1 MEKDILHTLSSDLK
15 KTPYTVPEG
24 YFESFRDRMYRT
36 ENLIEPRGIFSRM
49 APYLSMAAA
58 FAAIAMVGTVL
69 LRNTDDSDQMTYE
82 DYIVH
87 SDMMI
92 SSIYEE
98 EYQVAEAEN
107 PLADEDIINYLIY
120 TGTTAENIEFDE

>member
-1 MEKDILHTLSSDLK
+1 
-15 KTPYTVPEG
+15 
-24 YFESFRDRMYRT
+24 
-36 ENLIEPRGIFSRM
+36 
-49 APYLSMAAA
+49 
-58 FAAIAMVGTVL
+58 
-69 LRNTDDSDQMTYE
+69 
-82 DYIVH
+82 
-87 SDMMI
+87 MI

>member
-1 MEKDILHTLSSDLK
+1 MEKDILHTLSSELK
-15 KTPYTVPEG
+15 KTPYSVPEG
-24 YFESFRDRMYRT
+24 YFESFRNRMYRT

-58 FAAIAMVGTVL
+58 FAVAVMAGTVL
-69 LRNTDDSDQMTYE
+69 LRNTDASDQMTYE

-92 SSIYEE
+92 SSIYEN
-98 EYQVAEAEN
+98 EYQVADAET
-107 PLADEDIINYLIY
+107 AVAEEDIINYLIY
-120 TGTTAENIEFDE
+120 TGATAESIEFEE

>member
-1 MEKDILHTLSSDLK
+1 
-15 KTPYTVPEG
+15 
-24 YFESFRDRMYRT
+24 
-36 ENLIEPRGIFSRM
+36 M

-69 LRNTDDSDQMTYE
+69 LRNTDASDQMTYE